1 MYYTL
6 KMTAKIEH
14 LQPMLD
20 HLIHLV
26 AIYSF
31 ERIKIVNKY
40 PKLMES
46 YRKVNQDIVDVQI
59 KKFFDLCHAEKA
71 GCYENDF
78 FNKFNKTLE
87 RYFWNYYQYGFVPTN
102 PAMFKALGFSQE
114 RLKEWL
120 SDFTLAQEEQL
131 NGESFTERRSFEWQY
146 NIYALLSDD
155 QFYDIFFTYHSV
167 TYSLNKKESEQV
179 FLEKFHALLR
189 KIPYYSPYLI
199 KAITDLDS
207 FMAGNQEKISH
218 STTHTLNYSLLSHEI
233 DIVYTPLNHVPI
245 HLLDTL
251 LQFIFQ
257 HIQHIGGWNAEGR
270 NQPTQT
276 YLQNELEQLEQAGK
290 ILVSLFSTLPKQQ
303 QQIYKLIKNQKG
315 ESKKTVLLSLVF
327 YNFKADF
334 IRSIQSSLI
343 AGEAHLESEK
353 KELSDAQARKLYESF
368 FDFLE
373 SGFNEH
379 KIDAKS
385 KRIGKSDKWELKIK
399 LPHDAIIKGA
409 SLRINFRNHMKKID
423 I

>member
-1 MYYTL
+1 
-6 KMTAKIEH
+6 
-14 LQPMLD
+14 
-20 HLIHLV
+20 
-26 AIYSF
+26 
-31 ERIKIVNKY
+31 
-40 PKLMES
+40 MES

-59 KKFFDLCHAEKA
+59 KKFFDLCHVEKA

-78 FNKFNKTLE
+78 FNKFSKTLE

-120 SDFTLAQEEQL
+120 SDFTLAQKEQL
-131 NGESFTERRSFEWQY
+131 NGESFTEKRSFEWQY

-199 KAITDLDS
+199 KAVTDLDS
-207 FMAGNQEKISH
+207 FMAGNQGKISH
-218 STTHTLNYSLLSHEI
+218 STTYTLNYSLLSHEI

-303 QQIYKLIKNQKG
+303 QQIYKLVTNKKG
-315 ESKKTVLLSLVF
+315 ESKKTVLWSLVF
-327 YNFKADF
+327 YNFKTDF

-343 AGEAHLESEK
+343 GGEVNSDSEK

-373 SGFNEH
+373 SGFKEH
-379 KIDAKS
+379 NVKIKS
-385 KRIGKSDKWELKIK
+385 KRIGKTDNWELINSQNNEV
-399 LPHDAIIKGA
+399 IISGGP
-409 SLRINFRNHMKKID
+409 LRSNYRNHMEKID